1 MRQIEVSDELRG
13 FLYQHFIGSARN
25 GQFWCS
31 DDTLIEPPF
40 TFHAEIGHDQP
51 LRLGAFSYSNTAFY
65 GRPVT
70 LGRYCSIGSGLHFG
84 QIEHATTWLT
94 TSNLTYDHWA
104 CFEYAQ
110 AAGIVDR
117 PLAPLPERPTD
128 IVIGNDVW
136 IGQNVYI
143 KSGVRVADGAVIG
156 AHAVVTKDVP
166 PYAIVAGNPARL
178 IRFRF
183 SESVIQRLLLCS
195 GGDLPG
201 PTFMCWTSPTW
212 KPRWMGSRKPRRLV
226 HGSRMRRRCCVWATF
241 CSSTG
246 TCRRLRRRMEG
257 DEVICR
263 SLRPI
268 AVPGDG
274 RAT

>member
-1 MRQIEVSDELRG
+1 MQQIEFNDELRE
-13 FLYQHFIGSARN
+13 FLYRHFIGSARN
-25 GQFWCS
+25 GLFWYS

-40 TFHAEIGHDQP
+40 TFHAEIGHDHA

-94 TSNLTYDHWA
+94 TSNLTYDRWA

-110 AAGIVDR
+110 AAGIAER
-117 PLAPLPERPTD
+117 PLAPLPARAAD

-143 KSGVRVADGAVIG
+143 KSGIRVADGAVIG

-178 IRFRF
+178 IRYRF
-183 SESVIQRLLLCS
+183 TEPLIERLQRVQWWRFAWTDLHVLDFTDVEAALDRIEQAEAA
-195 GGDLPG
+195 GAWQPYAPAVLRLGDLLQQYN
-201 PTFMCWTSPTW
+201 SLSV
-212 KPRWMGSRKPRRLV
+212 GSAP
-226 HGSRMRRRCCVWATF
+226 
-241 CSSTG
+241 
-246 TCRRLRRRMEG
+246 E
-257 DEVICR
+257 
-263 SLRPI
+263 
-268 AVPGDG
+268 
-274 RAT
+274 